1 MTAREAKLDATLASV
16 WGWISGRFD
25 HVRLKEKTMV
35 FGKRLLLVFLFS
47 IIGVSTARAQ
57 HEFEVTP
64 FGGARFGGVVDV
76 NTNSVDYLTIKS
88 GWNYGIQA
96 DYTLFPQLQAEFM
109 FNHQPTDLDQHV
121 IATDTRQFLT
131 SADLD
136 EYEWGFLFSLK
147 SPEKNLQPFIVGGL
161 GLTHWKSGGE
171 LPFGNR
177 FSYNL
182 GVGAKY
188 FFSRHLGLRAE
199 ARWSPSRTTTQDQ
212 VFFDP
217 FFGPQLVAVASHA
230 EQGQANLGL
239 IFRFR

>member
-1 MTAREAKLDATLASV
+1 
-16 WGWISGRFD
+16 
-25 HVRLKEKTMV
+25 MV
-35 FGKRLLLVFLFS
+35 FGKRLLLVFLLS
-47 IIGVSTARAQ
+47 IIGVSSARAQ

-161 GLTHWKSGGE
+161 GFTHWKSGGE

-188 FFSRHLGLRAE
+188 FFSRHVGLRAE